1 MNPCKSS
8 GIRKIL
14 GQKEGYIVAIRILIV
29 DDFEPWRISV
39 RSILKRNPQ
48 FRVIGEARDGIEAI
62 EKAAT
67 LRPDVVLLDAKIS
80 EVEAAIKKADSN
92 SERRRAKE
100 RKEDLMRLKRVEQIY
115 V

>member
-29 DDFEPWRISV
+29 DDCEPWRISV

-48 FRVIGEARDGIEAI
+48 LRVIGEARDGIEAI

-67 LRPDVVLLDAKIS
+67 FAPGCRASGYRNAATEWNRSSQADQASVPRIEDYLPDA
-80 EVEAAIKKADSN
+80 
-92 SERRRAKE
+92 RR
-100 RKEDLMRLKRVEQIY
+100 Q
-115 V
+115 